1 MSNPVET
8 VGPVARRALA
18 ATLSLLIAVLAGCDS
33 TSPTAPTAQPSPP
46 RASPPHP
53 ALFGI
58 RSDTLGWIVIDVQGY
73 VLYRYDGD
81 SAAPSRAVCVDECV
95 AGWLPVPATDPVR
108 VEGIDRQL
116 IGSVLRPDGGYQ
128 LTLAGWPLYG
138 YRGDRMPG
146 DTFGHGLDG
155 RWFAVTPVG
164 TRAGP
169 SPGTLPA
176 AAAKL
181 R

>member
-8 VGPVARRALA
+8 VGPAARRALA
-18 ATLSLLIAVLAGCDS
+18 VTFSLLIAVLAGCDS
-33 TSPTAPTAQPSPP
+33 TLSAAPAASPP
-46 RASPPHP
+46 QQQVRASPPHP

-58 RSDTLGWIVIDVQGY
+58 RSDTLGSIVIDVQGY
-73 VLYRYDGD
+73 VLYRFDGD
-81 SAAPSRAVCVDECV
+81 SAAPSRALCVDECV
-95 AGWLPVPATDPVR
+95 AAWLPVPATDPVR

-146 DTFGHGLDG
+146 DTFGHSLDG

-169 SPGTLPA
+169 SPGTLGTPA
-176 AAAKL
+176 G
-181 R
+181 